1 MSQAERRARSA
12 KRFGRQHMK
21 SLSKKDMKR
30 KREQEAEDQ
39 ILDASSS
46 SSTVLMPTPR
56 SFTSAG
62 AKDKKNKKK
71 SSGDG
76 TITRNNDITTIPTPD
91 FSTLLPFVRCH
102 WSGPAGVDPPD
113 EALKSLRKSI
123 GVKIRGNLLLCPSPI
138 LDIHDANL
146 PVAFGKAFAQLGLSK
161 PSPIQSQ
168 CWPAA
173 LAGANVLSIAPT
185 GSGKTLA
192 YTLPMLP
199 HIEARQRSPL
209 SPSFV
214 PSPFA
219 LVLVPTR
226 ELAIQV
232 SASMKPLKRSLSTS
246 LRSVAIYG
254 GNDKDA
260 QVGEL
265 KAGDLHV
272 VVATP
277 GRLLDLIADKKL
289 CLMRV
294 SYLVIDEADRM
305 LAMGFQEQLENV
317 SRLIR
322 SDRQTLLFTATFPGN
337 HQWADPTYNPLLLTV
352 W

>member
-12 KRFGRQHMK
+12 KRFGKQHMK

-30 KREQEAEDQ
+30 KREQEAEDL
-39 ILDASSS
+39 ILDDAS

-62 AKDKKNKKK
+62 AKDNNKMKKK
-71 SSGDG
+71 IKSNVVDS
-76 TITRNNDITTIPTPD
+76 TITRNNNITNIPTPD
-91 FSTLLPFVRCH
+91 FSKVLPFVRSH
-102 WSGPAGVDPPD
+102 WLGPPGEDPPG
-113 EALKSLRKSI
+113 EELKSLRKSI
-123 GVKIRGNLLLCPSPI
+123 GVKIRGNLSLCPSPI

-146 PVAFGKAFAQLGLSK
+146 PAAFSKAFQQLGLTK

-199 HIEARQRSPL
+199 HIEARQRPPL
-209 SPSFV
+209 SSSSS

-277 GRLLDLIADKKL
+277 GRLLDLLADKKL

-305 LAMGFQEQLENV
+305 LAMGFQEQLENI

-322 SDRQTLLFTATFPGN
+322 SDRQTLLFTATFPGKSYRSY
-337 HQWADPTYNPLLLTV
+337 HMNPFFS
-352 W
+352 